1 MNKDNILFK
10 KVMNPNGEYELPRPI
25 APIGSLDTTD
35 AMNKLTLLI
44 KDRFSKLPKEMSYE
58 EWKDYCELFVLSAKA
73 SFIDKTEM
81 CTVIDRLVVA
91 DVRTK
96 TNIEE
101 LKVFITQAN
110 LLKLKSSLKKEE
122 EIKFDNLNISLSN
135 TDVILNPNSKQI

>member
-1 MNKDNILFK
+1 M
-10 KVMNPNGEYELPRPI
+10 G
-25 APIGSLDTTD
+25 
-35 AMNKLTLLI
+35 
-44 KDRFSKLPKEMSYE
+44 YE

-73 SFIDKTEM
+73 SFIDKIEM